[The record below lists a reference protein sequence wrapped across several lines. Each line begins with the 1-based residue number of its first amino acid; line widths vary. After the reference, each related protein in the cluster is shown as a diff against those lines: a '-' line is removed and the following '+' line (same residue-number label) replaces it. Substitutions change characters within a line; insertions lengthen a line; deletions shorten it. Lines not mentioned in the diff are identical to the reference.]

1 MNVYA
6 LLRASRKYVSGPA
19 RGPFTPEMIILKKDI
34 LSISHFIWVR
44 ITAQDFTI
52 SLFVTMRPCI
62 PDIFAGIFTGAMIR
76 CKQGKLVIYLWL

>member
-62 PDIFAGIFTGAMIR
+62 PDIFTGIFTAS
-76 CKQGKLVIYLWL
+76 